1 LREGLKN
8 NRRIENL
15 EGIAA
20 RNYTVVNFRIYK
32 N

>member
-1 LREGLKN
+1 LRGGLKN
-8 NRRIENL
+8 DRRIENL
-15 EGIAA
+15 KGIAA